1 MFELSLNCSVGI
13 VVCVAV
19 SAINFVPRKN
29 QIGITSV
36 ISIAES
42 LGAEDVLAWRLM
54 VREEERKGCFCFTI
68 LPGNIQ

>member
-13 VVCVAV
+13 VLCVAV

-42 LGAEDVLAWRLM
+42 LGAEDILAWRLM
-54 VREEERKGCFCFTI
+54 VREEIKGCYCFTI
-68 LPGNIQ
+68 LPGNIK